1 MTNGLPPMILVVDH
15 ERDRREALQALLT
28 HAGHQV
34 CVAEDGLKALKI
46 GLDVKPDIAL
56 IHMTLPGL
64 GGYAV
69 AQGLRA
75 AAEGR
80 RMHLI
85 AMTGQRHDRQRALG
99 SGFDMHIPSPV
110 DPSTLLEVIASL
122 RKPDEPAA

>member
-1 MTNGLPPMILVVDH
+1 MTDGLPPMILVVDH
-15 ERDRREALQALLT
+15 EKERREALQALLT

-34 CVAEDGLKALKI
+34 SVAEDGLQALKTAI
-46 GLDVKPDIAL
+46 DVKPDIAL
-56 IHMTLPGL
+56 IEVALPGL

-99 SGFDMHIPSPV
+99 SGFDMHIPMPIE
-110 DPSTLLEVIASL
+110 PGTLLEVIASL
-122 RKPDEPAA
+122 RKLDEPAA